1 MPHTDSSLNREKLAR
16 ILGTNHMYLSDAI
29 RDCSGMTVGD
39 FLDDHC
45 ILYAAQLLATTDE
58 PVGIISDLSGFS
70 SRSHFNT
77 LFREKFKMTP
87 TEYRK
92 VAMEKAKE

>member
-1 MPHTDSSLNREKLAR
+1 
-16 ILGTNHMYLSDAI
+16 
-29 RDCSGMTVGD
+29 
-39 FLDDHC
+39 
-45 ILYAAQLLATTDE
+45 TDE